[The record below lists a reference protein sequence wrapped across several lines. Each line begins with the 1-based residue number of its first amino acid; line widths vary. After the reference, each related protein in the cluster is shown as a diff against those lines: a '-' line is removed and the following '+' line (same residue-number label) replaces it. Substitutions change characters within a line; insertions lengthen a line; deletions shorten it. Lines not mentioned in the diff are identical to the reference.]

1 MTEELQKV
9 YYDKDGWVCERY
21 PRDIPIDDKNRYIEV
36 SSDEY
41 MKTLSVQSSHAWR
54 VVDGKLVVEKYGEI
68 PPHIEIDELKTKLR
82 DTDYQA
88 TKYSEGWFTEE
99 EYAPIKAQRQ
109 AWRDRINELEKQ

>member
-1 MTEELQKV
+1 MINMEKI
-9 YYDKDGWVCERY
+9 YYNLEGWVCRRY
-21 PRDIPIDDKNRYIEV
+21 PKDIPIDDPNRYIEV
-36 SSDEY
+36 DKSEY
-41 MKTLSVQSSHAWR
+41 EKTLYVDVGYAWR

-68 PPHIEIDELKTKLR
+68 PPYIEIDELKTKLR

-88 TKYSEGWFTEE
+88 TKYAEGWFTEE